1 MSKIKSRRMM
11 TVERT
16 YASGNGLTVLQHDS
30 GAVTLSFEVEAV
42 TSDEVFTRDTL
53 NDPSPLTSAAINQ
66 FMDTMED
73 AAIASILRRNRTLR
87 AID

>member
-1 MSKIKSRRMM
+1 MM

-16 YASGNGLTVLQHDS
+16 YASGNGLTILQHNS
-30 GAVTLSFEVEAV
+30 GAVTLSFEVEAI
-42 TSDEVFTRDTL
+42 TPDEVFTRDIL
-53 NDPSPLTSAAINQ
+53 NDPSPLTSAAVNQ

-73 AAIASILRRNRTLR
+73 AAIAGILRRNRTTR